1 MRDHT
6 QGVASF
12 HASRMRRFHMQLCSI
27 LRLSRPWEKETPTAD
42 LVFESEHVPVS
53 VSLADTFDGE
63 PKHIS
68 AKYPNELLRKFW
80 EALVRRG
87 EILRERIRQRYV
99 PEDYELFS
107 KRQQVTIRDWC
118 NIIPVLGFNSGKY
131 DLNVIK
137 KYFVT
142 DIGAEK
148 QVTVAKKQ
156 GRIMFLS
163 PSNFKFL
170 GKRYEK
176 WVKTYGS
183 SQTKSWLPYEW
194 FDCTAKLDYES
205 LPSYRCWF

>member
-1 MRDHT
+1 M
-6 QGVASF
+6 
-12 HASRMRRFHMQLCSI
+12 
-27 LRLSRPWEKETPTAD
+27 
-42 LVFESEHVPVS
+42 
-53 VSLADTFDGE
+53 
-63 PKHIS
+63 
-68 AKYPNELLRKFW
+68 
-80 EALVRRG
+80 
-87 EILRERIRQRYV
+87 
-99 PEDYELFS
+99 
-107 KRQQVTIRDWC
+107 TIRDWC

-142 DIGAEK
+142 HIGAEK

-170 GKRYEK
+170 GTSYEK

-194 FDCTAKLDYES
+194 IDCTAKLDYES